1 MKYNIYHSII
11 LARGGSKGIKN
22 KNLKKINT
30 KPLLYWSINQSLKA
44 KNINKTWVSSD
55 SEKILNYA
63 KSLGAE
69 TIKRPKN
76 LSCDNSSSESGW
88 IHAINEI
95 KKRKYKFNKLVA
107 IQATSPLRSKK
118 DFDKAINLFE
128 KEKYCSLFSS
138 VKADD
143 YYFSWKFLN
152 GKLIPNYDIFLRTKR
167 QNLNSI
173 YLENGS
179 FFIFDTKKF
188 LKFKNRLFGKVGNY
202 VQSKQ
207 CQFQID
213 SLEDLRIVNHLLKIK

>member
-107 IQATSPLRSKK
+107 IQATSPLR
-118 DFDKAINLFE
+118 
-128 KEKYCSLFSS
+128 
-138 VKADD
+138 
-143 YYFSWKFLN
+143 
-152 GKLIPNYDIFLRTKR
+152 
-167 QNLNSI
+167 
-173 YLENGS
+173 
-179 FFIFDTKKF
+179 
-188 LKFKNRLFGKVGNY
+188 
-202 VQSKQ
+202 
-207 CQFQID
+207 
-213 SLEDLRIVNHLLKIK
+213 